1 MRKTRTSEQRQT
13 QKKGS
18 PEGGERERE
27 EGEGRTRQR
36 RDLKGKG
43 RRAGEGAQLTNRGGK
58 GNPDKDRREN
68 GAERLQEIRLGIGV

>member
-18 PEGGERERE
+18 PEGGNERE
-27 EGEGRTRQR
+27 EGEGRTRKR

-43 RRAGEGAQLTNRGGK
+43 RRAGEGEQLTNRGGK
-58 GNPDKDRREN
+58 GHPDKDRREN